1 MRLEAA
7 AYEDRVEDMSSELR
21 AAGEAVANITR
32 KGIERE
38 MELKEEFEN
47 IQKAK
52 GSDRAAAQVIN
63 IIHIAALVVVVV
75 FVFVFLQKLSSLFI
89 YLILY
94 FAMLIFQS
102 CFSKT
107 YTHI

>member
-52 GSDRAAAQVIN
+52 GSDRAAAQVI
-63 IIHIAALVVVVV
+63 I
-75 FVFVFLQKLSSLFI
+75 
-89 YLILY
+89 
-94 FAMLIFQS
+94 
-102 CFSKT
+102 
-107 YTHI
+107 